1 MQAQLIGGV
10 VLGALLGVGGLY
22 LAQTLGSGDAE
33 PCADRCGEG
42 TVCEGDR
49 CVVAVEAEVEAE
61 AEVEVADG
69 KGTRKGKRR
78 RGKSGGAGDDG
89 GGEAGSEAPS
99 RGPAL
104 DDDSKVPRF
113 DMNKDQSIGMSDG
126 SGRLSDAQ
134 IDAELRELNPAFQ
147 KCVRDAA
154 ARVDELGSG
163 TVKLELGV
171 AGSGKVT
178 GVNVRAPANL
188 ADTGVVPC
196 VRKAVYAHKFPIFD
210 GPEMRVSSSFK
221 VD

>member
-1 MQAQLIGGV
+1 V
-10 VLGALLGVGGLY
+10 VLGALLGAGGLY
-22 LAQTLGSGDAE
+22 LAQTLTAADAK
-33 PCADRCGEG
+33 PCAARCGEG

-49 CVVAVEAEVEAE
+49 CVVAPLEDEVEAEVEAD
-61 AEVEVADG
+61 DG
-69 KGTRKGKRR
+69 KSKRKRKRR
-78 RGKSGGAGDDG
+78 RKSGVGASEDG
-89 GGEAGSEAPS
+89 PVANQ
-99 RGPAL
+99 GPAF

-126 SGRLSDAQ
+126 SGRLSDGQ
-134 IDAELRELNPAFQ
+134 IDAALRKLDPAFQ
-147 KCVRDAA
+147 KCARDAA
-154 ARVDELGSG
+154 ERVDELGSG

-188 ADTGVVPC
+188 ADAGIVAC